1 MLVKINDGLFVL
13 ASDVVSVKKITKIA
27 SDSYGK
33 WVAVVKHE
41 HGTTEYFIQDDELG
55 ALVSD
60 INRALKVGV

>member
-1 MLVKINDGLFVL
+1 MLVRINDGLFVL

-27 SDSYGK
+27 SDNYGK
-33 WVAVVKHE
+33 WIAVVKHE

-60 INRALKVGV
+60 INRALTAGV